1 MSHISTYS
9 SSKHLRRW
17 ESAALLA
24 LSLTLLACT
33 WAQNRQNSISSSL
46 VRLHVVAVSDAPE
59 EQALKLRVR
68 DAVLDYLSPALD
80 GLSDSAE
87 AEAAIASH
95 LDGIADSALA
105 ASEGRPVTVTLGEE
119 YYPTRVYEGFT
130 LPAGRYRSL
139 RVVLGEGKGHN
150 WWCIVF
156 PPVCLSAVQSDA
168 VAEVMAKEDFE
179 LITEDGGPELR
190 FHLVELWGELC
201 EKLR

>member
-1 MSHISTYS
+1 MSHLSS
-9 SSKHLRRW
+9 HSSKHLRRW

-24 LSLTLLACT
+24 LSLTLLVCT
-33 WAQNRQNSISSSL
+33 WAQNRQRSISSSL

-80 GLSDSAE
+80 GIAGSAE

-139 RVVLGEGKGHN
+139 RVVLGEGKGRN

-179 LITEDGGPELR
+179 LIAEDGGTEFR